1 MRHTTT
7 EKLKNCIRPFY
18 FKYILKKK
26 PIYECPICGYQGGF
40 KDKRISQKPNLV
52 RINSK
57 CPGCSSSERHRMMHL
72 ILQELFG
79 QQDRAGKSILH
90 IAPEDCLKGQI
101 SSYFETYHTADLL
114 KSDVNFN
121 EDIQSM
127 SFADC
132 SYDAVLVSRVLT
144 IPPNLDASLN
154 EISRILCKGGI
165 ALIAEIYKHERTR
178 EFGKMINGRS
188 REIGIGLI
196 SKLKEHFDKVDCRT
210 SNRYDARFQLNNMI
224 IMNHHAHDDFPD
236 LVRIPGIGFSELVAV
251 CHA

>member
-7 EKLKNCIRPFY
+7 EQLKNWIRPFY
-18 FKYILKKK
+18 FKNILKKK

-40 KDKRISQKPNLV
+40 KDKRISRKPNLV

-57 CPGCSSSERHRMMHL
+57 CPGCASSERHRMMHL

-79 QQDRAGKSILH
+79 QRNRAGKSILH
-90 IAPEDCLKGQI
+90 IAPEDCLKDQI

-114 KSDVNFN
+114 KSDVDFN

-127 SFADC
+127 SFTDC

-144 IPPNLDASLN
+144 IPPNLDASLS
-154 EISRILCKGGI
+154 EINRILRKGGI
-165 ALIAEIYKHERTR
+165 ALIAEVYKHERIR
-178 EFGKMINGRS
+178 EFGKMVNGRS
-188 REIGIGLI
+188 REIGVELI
-196 SKLKEHFDKVDCRT
+196 SKLEEHFDKVDCQL
-210 SNRYDARFQLNNMI
+210 SDHYDTRFQLNNMI
-224 IMNHHAHDDFPD
+224 VLNDHFHDDFPD
-236 LVRIPGIGFSELVAV
+236 SVRIPGIGFSELVAV